1 MYVLSLWQTV
11 PDYAEWKRLFDSD
24 PLGRE
29 RSGVRRY
36 TITRPIDDERTVIGA
51 LAFDRLEEAEAF
63 AARLREMWA
72 GPGSALVADAG
83 LRISEVVEEKAIGRE
98 AERRA
103 A

>member
-1 MYVLSLWQTV
+1 MYVLSLWHTV
-11 PDYAEWKRLFDSD
+11 ADYTEWKGTFDSD

-36 TITRPIDDERTVIGA
+36 TITRPVDDESMVIGA
-51 LAFDRLEEAEAF
+51 LAFDTLEEAEAF
-63 AARLREMWA
+63 AVRLRELWE
-72 GPGSALVADAG
+72 GPGGALVADAG
-83 LRISEVVEEKAIGRE
+83 TRISEVLEEEEFGRE

>member
-1 MYVLSLWQTV
+1 MYVLSLWHTV
-11 PDYAEWKRLFDSD
+11 PDYTQWKKVFDSD

-36 TITRPIDDERTVIGA
+36 TITRPIDDEHTVIGA
-51 LAFDRLEEAEAF
+51 LAFDSLEEAEAF
-63 AARLREMWA
+63 AARLREMWE

-83 LRISEVVEEKAIGRE
+83 LRISEVLEEKVLARE

>member
-1 MYVLSLWQTV
+1 MYVLSLWHTV
-11 PDYAEWKRLFDSD
+11 PDYADWKRVFDSD

-36 TITRPIDDERTVIGA
+36 TITRPVDDESTVIGA
-51 LAFDRLEEAEAF
+51 LAFDTLLEAEAF
-63 AARLREMWA
+63 AARLRELWE
-72 GPGSALVADAG
+72 GPGSTLVADAG
-83 LRISEVVEEKAIGRE
+83 LRISEVLEEKAFGRE

>member
-1 MYVLSLWQTV
+1 MYVLSLWHTV
-11 PDYAEWKRLFDSD
+11 PDYTEWKKTFDRD

-36 TITRPIDDERTVIGA
+36 TITRPVDDEHTVIGA
-51 LAFDRLEEAEAF
+51 LAFDSLEEAEAF
-63 AARLREMWA
+63 AVRLREMWE

-83 LRISEVVEEKAIGRE
+83 LRISEVLEENVLARE
-98 AERRA
+98 TERQA